1 MASRKTAE
9 ICSCKNNH
17 VTSNSSLDT
26 SDSSTDQVDN
36 VHELRHFSSLETLS
50 EYSDLP
56 QPLHSKSRK
65 DLRLRVSPKKQV
77 QTKPNLL
84 GSASANRLNVS
95 QVSSSQMKKDEKR
108 TSKVTFSFCS
118 LYIYCKESTFPLRYG
133 TFRSVLPN
141 GL

>member
-95 QVSSSQMKKDEKR
+95 QVSSSPMKKDEKR
-108 TSKVTFSFCS
+108 TSKVTRLGCIQ
-118 LYIYCKESTFPLRYG
+118 LNLK
-133 TFRSVLPN
+133 
-141 GL
+141 

>member
-9 ICSCKNNH
+9 ICSCKNDH

-26 SDSSTDQVDN
+26 IDSSDLVDN

-56 QPLHSKSRK
+56 QLHSKSRK
-65 DLRLRVSPKKQV
+65 DLRLRDSPKKQV

-95 QVSSSQMKKDEKR
+95 QVSSSPMKKDEKR
-108 TSKVTFSFCS
+108 TSKVTFKVRF
-118 LYIYCKESTFPLRYG
+118 
-133 TFRSVLPN
+133 
-141 GL
+141 